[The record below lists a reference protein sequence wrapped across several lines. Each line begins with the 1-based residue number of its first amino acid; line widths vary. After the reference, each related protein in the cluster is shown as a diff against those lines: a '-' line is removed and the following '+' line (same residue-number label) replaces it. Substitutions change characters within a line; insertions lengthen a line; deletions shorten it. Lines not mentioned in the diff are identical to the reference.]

1 MSCIAAD
8 TLNPGLDTVLNSRSI
23 LVLAQ
28 VILLVGGVSLVPAS
42 LKLFRRALDL
52 GLPAWWLG
60 VIVPLAAIAGWAK
73 ARFVMRKRMVLNVQ
87 RLRAA
92 TGRLWPWHVYPP
104 QLLAFILT
112 MVVLMAV
119 LKRVLAENAM
129 GLGILGGVDVA
140 VAVALLVASSV
151 YRGPGTRA

>member
-1 MSCIAAD
+1 LSSFSAGS
-8 TLNPGLDTVLNSRSI
+8 LNPGLDTVLTSRSI

-28 VILLVGGVSLVPAS
+28 AILLIGSVSLVPAS
-42 LKLFRRALDL
+42 IKLFRRALDL
-52 GLPAWWLG
+52 GLPAWWLA
-60 VIVPLAAIAGWAK
+60 VIVPVAAAAGWAK

-87 RLRAA
+87 RLRGT
-92 TGRLWPWHVYPP
+92 TGRLWPWQVYPP

-119 LKRVLAENAM
+119 LKRVLADNAM

-140 VAVALLVASSV
+140 VAVALVAASSV
-151 YRGPGTRA
+151 YRGPEARA

>member
-1 MSCIAAD
+1 ML
-8 TLNPGLDTVLNSRSI
+8 TSRSI

-28 VILLVGGVSLVPAS
+28 TILLLGALSLVPAS
-42 LKLFRRALDL
+42 IKLFNRALDL
-52 GLPAWWLG
+52 GLPGWWLG

-73 ARFVMRKRMVLNVQ
+73 ARFVMRKRMVQNVQ

-104 QLLAFILT
+104 QLLAFIVT

-119 LKRVLAENAM
+119 LKRVLADNAM

-151 YRGPGTRA
+151 YRGPEARA